1 MTQHSF
7 LNPPPPVLYFEFFF
21 KSSYSTGFFRLS
33 CTFSSSG
40 NFLDGMPGGD
50 GRRRDGAVRPNE
62 LDRRVARVSGAAPA
76 SDAKNSIGT
85 FVRPRWSI
93 NQHQS
98 RGKKAAGPTVT
109 RGGLPHAQSRNPV
122 HESSSVLLSYPS
134 FGYFLRG
141 LRTRRAPAVTVGR
154 NFVVVVV
161 VVVVRSGIPFATE
174 LASFY
179 PPLISFPGSEWFFC
193 SFVRSTFPLFL

>member
-1 MTQHSF
+1 MAC
-7 LNPPPPVLYFEFFF
+7 PAV
-21 KSSYSTGFFRLS
+21 TGDAAMAPS
-33 CTFSSSG
+33 
-40 NFLDGMPGGD
+40 
-50 GRRRDGAVRPNE
+50 VRMNWT
-62 LDRRVARVSGAAPA
+62 VASLASPAPA

-122 HESSSVLLSYPS
+122 HELSSVLLSYPS

-154 NFVVVVV
+154 NFVVV
-161 VVVVRSGIPFATE
+161 RSGIPFATE

-179 PPLISFPGSEWFFC
+179 PPLISFPRSSGSFAHSSDRPFLSFFEC
-193 SFVRSTFPLFL
+193 SCCPLSSLSRSLLFPGLLLIVD